1 MEQAHEGKAQER
13 AEAKGEAVAVE
24 GWAAADSVSAVNV
37 SAPIAVIE
45 RLIKGVPPVT
55 RRGVQNV
62 VHQ

>member
-37 SAPIAVIE
+37 SAPIAAIE
-45 RLIKGVPPVT
+45 PLIKEARPVT
-55 RRGVQNV
+55 R
-62 VHQ
+62 